1 MTRRGLVPT
10 ILEGKRS
17 LVDRPGFK
25 PGGWRHALPGG
36 FDSHSLPPLGTVVRA
51 IHRRNCRPCGRD
63 RAARRYTLHRM
74 FAPLAHRLTTT
85 LLVVVSLLFSQ
96 LALANYVCP
105 GQADAAA
112 MAEMMASGA
121 PVHRH
126 GRCAAG
132 CCATSTAA
140 GAAQSFEA
148 VKLPTVSLPAIVQ
161 VIEVP
166 WVVEGTEAV
175 ALPVSASLEAR
186 PPPDPVY
193 LSTLR
198 LRV

>member
-1 MTRRGLVPT
+1 
-10 ILEGKRS
+10 
-17 LVDRPGFK
+17 
-25 PGGWRHALPGG
+25 
-36 FDSHSLPPLGTVVRA
+36 
-51 IHRRNCRPCGRD
+51 
-63 RAARRYTLHRM
+63 M

-112 MAEMMASGA
+112 MARVMASGA
-121 PVHRH
+121 PCTGMDDVQPLLCHQY
-126 GRCAAG
+126 G
-132 CCATSTAA
+132 S

-148 VKLPTVSLPAIVQ
+148 VKLPAVSLPAIVQ

-166 WVVEGTEAV
+166 WVFASAGAV